1 MGKINVARVI
11 LGGLLAGLIINI
23 SEYILN
29 TYVVADEA
37 AALMQRL
44 NLPAITTNQI
54 VVFVLMTFVAGI
66 IVIFLYAGLRP
77 RFGAGVGTAV
87 IAGLIIWIIGLMSG
101 IADVV
106 IGLLPSNLLVIGA
119 AWGLVETIVAAI
131 VGAWVYK
138 ESA

>member
-29 TYVVADEA
+29 TYVVAEEA
-37 AALMQRL
+37 AAAMQRL
-44 NLPAITTNQI
+44 SLPPISANQI
-54 VVFVLMTFVAGI
+54 GIFVLMTFVLGI

-77 RFGAGVGTAV
+77 RFGAGAGTAV
-87 IAGLIIWIIGLMSG
+87 IAALIIWIVGLMSG

-119 AWGLVETIVAAI
+119 AWGLVEMIVAAI
-131 VGAWVYK
+131 AGAWVYK
-138 ESA
+138 EA

>member
-1 MGKINVARVI
+1 MGNINAARVV

-44 NLPAITTNQI
+44 NLPAISTNQI
-54 VVFVLMTFVAGI
+54 LVFVLMTFVLGI
-66 IVIFLYAGLRP
+66 VVIFLYAGLRP
-77 RFGAGVGTAV
+77 RFGAGAGTAV
-87 IAGLIIWIIGLMSG
+87 IAALIVWIIGLMSG

-119 AWGLVETIVAAI
+119 AWGLVEMIVAAI
-131 VGAWVYK
+131 AGAWIYK
-138 ESA
+138 EA